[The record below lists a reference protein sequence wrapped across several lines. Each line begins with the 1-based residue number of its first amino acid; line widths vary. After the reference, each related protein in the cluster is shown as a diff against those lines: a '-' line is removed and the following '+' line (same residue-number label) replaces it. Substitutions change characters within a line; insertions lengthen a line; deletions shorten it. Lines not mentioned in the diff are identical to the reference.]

1 MRNKCEIQILNN
13 QNDKTWTSKVLHHLA
28 YLESPLAVHCE
39 RENLRQT
46 LVMAMQGTNVF
57 ELDDANNPLDEPL

>member
-1 MRNKCEIQILNN
+1 MRNKCEIQSLNN

-28 YLESPLAVHCE
+28 YLESPLAVHCK

-46 LVMAMQGTNVF
+46 LVIAMHGTTCV
-57 ELDDANNPLDEPL
+57 DDVNNPLDELL